1 MNAMNLSAT
10 TKDDFI
16 EFVAATYFR
25 VQATLQALYALLSL
39 VTTFGLFVEDRQF
52 QPPVDSSH
60 SLTVTRSLHNAL
72 LTSVSL
78 CIENVVMCV
87 LLFFLAV
94 PLARLVRR
102 SLSHAW
108 ESTTTKVASKAGLV
122 EPLMAVLFRAMAV
135 SLILEAFCGTLRSS
149 VSTFFWS
156 FMPSH
161 TGAGP
166 SWQELSTIEALTNL
180 APFLINILI
189 PIALFVLSLYFARTL
204 STGLSRA
211 LSSNPVNLVNPV

>member
-1 MNAMNLSAT
+1 MRNMKDMNLSAT

-25 VQATLQALYALLSL
+25 VQAILQALYAIQGL
-39 VTTFGLFVEDRQF
+39 VFLFSEHLETASAN
-52 QPPVDSSH
+52 SSG
-60 SLTVTRSLHNAL
+60 SALMKNSLHNVF
-72 LTSVSL
+72 LTSVTL
-78 CIENVVMCV
+78 CIESVVMCV

-108 ESTTTKVASKAGLV
+108 ESTTTEVAGKAGLI
-122 EPLMAVLFRAMAV
+122 EPLMAALFRALAV
-135 SLILEAFCGTLRSS
+135 SLVLDAFCGAVLRFSS
-149 VSTFFWS
+149 VRFI
-156 FMPSH
+156 
-161 TGAGP
+161 GP
-166 SWQELSTIEALTNL
+166 SLASSPGPASFWALLITL
-180 APFLINILI
+180 PPFLINILI
-189 PIALFVLSLYFARTL
+189 PIALFVLSIYFARTL